1 VGVGVGVRV
10 AMGAGYMHRR
20 RGSVLPSL
28 LIALSMGG
36 VVEHLC
42 DRRGR
47 GRADISFRLTS
58 HFVILLAMIYTG
70 R

>member
-1 VGVGVGVRV
+1 MGAGVRA
-10 AMGAGYMHRR
+10 AMGAGYTRHR

-28 LIALSMGG
+28 LVYPAIGG
-36 VVEHLC
+36 IVEHLC

-47 GRADISFRLTS
+47 VDLSFRLTIQ
-58 HFVILLAMIYTG
+58 FLILLAMIYTG